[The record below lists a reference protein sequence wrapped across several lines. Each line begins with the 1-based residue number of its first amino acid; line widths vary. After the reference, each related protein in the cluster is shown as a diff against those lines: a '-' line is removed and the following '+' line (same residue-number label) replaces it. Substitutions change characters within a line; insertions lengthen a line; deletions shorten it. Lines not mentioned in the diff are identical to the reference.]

1 MHHDGTSRNQA
12 THGYSPFFQ
21 VSHLKNKVMDASGDR
36 ISSIQMDIELQKMCL
51 PGTPLKRK
59 YYGAVIQRVFPDFS
73 CKLRVFSPAADKVC
87 SLPCSPA
94 IPFQENGARFGVIFL
109 CRR

>member
-36 ISSIQMDIELQKMCL
+36 ITQRVNEENRQKTCL
-51 PGTPLKRK
+51 PEHR
-59 YYGAVIQRVFPDFS
+59 
-73 CKLRVFSPAADKVC
+73 
-87 SLPCSPA
+87 
-94 IPFQENGARFGVIFL
+94 
-109 CRR
+109 